1 MSKALYIA
9 EKPSV
14 AQEFAKALKINGQ
27 RRDGY
32 LESQDSVVTWC
43 VGHLVTM
50 SYPEKY
56 DIKYKRWSL
65 DTLPFLPR
73 EFKYEVIPGVQKQF
87 EIVKGLLNR
96 EDVDTIYVCT
106 DSGREGE
113 YIYRLVAQMAGVHG
127 KKEKRVWIDSQTEE
141 EIMRGI
147 REAKDLS
154 AYDNLSA
161 SAYLRAKEDY
171 LMGINF
177 SRVLTLRYGNSVSNY
192 LNTKYQ
198 AISVG
203 RVMTCVLGM
212 VVRREREIRAFVK
225 TPFYRV
231 LSSIALE
238 GENFEGEWRAVE
250 GSRYFQTPYLYKEN
264 GFKKKAYAEKL
275 IQELLVSKPLQC
287 TVEKIERKKE
297 NRNPP
302 LLFNL
307 AELQNVCSKLFKISP
322 DETLKIVQELYEKK
336 LVTYPRTDARV
347 LSTAAAKEI
356 YKNIS
361 GLRNYEHTAEI
372 AQHIIEQGNY
382 KNLAKTRYVND
393 KQITDHYAIVPT
405 GQGLNAL
412 RSVSLTAQRVYETIV
427 RRFVCIFYPPAVYQK
442 ISLVTKIQNESFFS
456 SFKVLLDE
464 GYLKVATNSFAKR
477 KAADAM
483 SSVNRA
489 GAAGNEGSE
498 EEDPD
503 TGKNDGNKADDSA
516 EDMACDTRLLAA
528 LQNLKKGDIL
538 SVDSL
543 SIKEGET
550 SPPKRYNSGSM
561 ILAMENAGQLIEDE
575 ELRAQIKS
583 CGIGTSATRAEILKK
598 LCNIKYLALNKKT
611 QVITPTL
618 LGEMI
623 FDVVNCSIRQ
633 LLNPEL
639 TASWEKGLN
648 YVAEGSITEQEYMDK
663 LEHFVRL
670 RTRQVEDSNIQPY
683 LRQFFD
689 AAAVNYKDSSE
700 KNSVKTT
707 GRATSAAGRSRT
719 CRKPSASK
727 SSVHL

>member
-1 MSKALYIA
+1 M
-9 EKPSV
+9 
-14 AQEFAKALKINGQ
+14 
-27 RRDGY
+27 
-32 LESQDSVVTWC
+32 
-43 VGHLVTM
+43 
-50 SYPEKY
+50 
-56 DIKYKRWSL
+56 
-65 DTLPFLPR
+65 PR

-113 YIYRLVAQMAGVHG
+113 YIYRLVAQMAGVRG

-264 GFKKKAYAEKL
+264 GFKEKAYAEKL
-275 IQELLVSKPLQC
+275 IQELSVSQPLQC

-483 SSVNRA
+483 SGGNRA

-503 TGKNDGNKADDSA
+503 TGKNGGNKADDSA

-700 KNSVKTT
+700 KNSAKTT
-707 GRATSAAGRSRT
+707 GRSTSATGRSRT

-727 SSVHL
+727 

>member
-264 GFKKKAYAEKL
+264 GFKEKAYAEKL
-275 IQELLVSKPLQC
+275 IQELSVSQPLQC

-427 RRFVCIFYPPAVYQK
+427 RRFVCIFYSPAVYQK

-503 TGKNDGNKADDSA
+503 TGKNGGNKADDSA

-670 RTRQVEDSNIQPY
+670 RTRQVEGSNIQPY

-700 KNSVKTT
+700 KNSAKTT
-707 GRATSAAGRSRT
+707 GRSMSAAGRSRT

-727 SSVHL
+727 

>member
-264 GFKKKAYAEKL
+264 GFKEKAYAEKL
-275 IQELLVSKPLQC
+275 IQELSVSQPLQC

-405 GQGLNAL
+405 GQGLNTL

-464 GYLKVATNSFAKR
+464 GYLKIATNSFAKR

-489 GAAGNEGSE
+489 GAADSEGSE
-498 EEDPD
+498 EENPD
-503 TGKNDGNKADDSA
+503 TGKNGGNKADDSA

-700 KNSVKTT
+700 KNSAKTT
-707 GRATSAAGRSRT
+707 GRSTSAAGRSRT

-727 SSVHL
+727 

>member
-113 YIYRLVAQMAGVHG
+113 YIYRLVAQMAGVRG

-264 GFKKKAYAEKL
+264 GFKEKAYAEKL
-275 IQELLVSKPLQC
+275 IQELSVSQPLQC

-412 RSVSLTAQRVYETIV
+412 RSISLTAQRVYETIV

-456 SFKVLLDE
+456 SFKVLLNE

-477 KAADAM
+477 KSADAM

-503 TGKNDGNKADDSA
+503 TGKNGGNKADDSA
-516 EDMACDTRLLAA
+516 ENMACDIRLLAA

-700 KNSVKTT
+700 KNSAKTT
-707 GRATSAAGRSRT
+707 GRSTSATGRSRT

-727 SSVHL
+727 

>member
-73 EFKYEVIPGVQKQF
+73 EFKYEVIPRVQKQF

-177 SRVLTLRYGNSVSNY
+177 SRILTLRYGNSVSNY

-264 GFKKKAYAEKL
+264 GFKEKAYAEKL
-275 IQELLVSKPLQC
+275 IQELLVSQPLQC

-483 SSVNRA
+483 SGGNRA

-503 TGKNDGNKADDSA
+503 TGKNGGNKADDSA

-700 KNSVKTT
+700 KNSAKTT
-707 GRATSAAGRSRT
+707 GRSTSATGRSRT

-727 SSVHL
+727 

>member
-113 YIYRLVAQMAGVHG
+113 YIYRLVAQMAGVRG

-264 GFKKKAYAEKL
+264 GFKEKAYAEKL
-275 IQELLVSKPLQC
+275 IQELSVSQPLQC

-405 GQGLNAL
+405 GQGLNTL

-456 SFKVLLDE
+456 SFKVLLNE

-477 KAADAM
+477 KSADAM

-489 GAAGNEGSE
+489 GAADSEGSE

-503 TGKNDGNKADDSA
+503 TGKNGGNKADDSA

-700 KNSVKTT
+700 KNSAKTT
-707 GRATSAAGRSRT
+707 GRSTSAAGRSRT

-727 SSVHL
+727 

>member
-231 LSSIALE
+231 LSCIALE

-264 GFKKKAYAEKL
+264 GFKEKAYAEKL
-275 IQELLVSKPLQC
+275 IQELSVSQPLQC

-322 DETLKIVQELYEKK
+322 DETLRITQELYEKK

-405 GQGLNAL
+405 GQGLNTL

-464 GYLKVATNSFAKR
+464 GYLKIATNSFAKR

-489 GAAGNEGSE
+489 GAADSEGSE

-503 TGKNDGNKADDSA
+503 TGKNGGNKADDSA

-700 KNSVKTT
+700 KNSAKTT
-707 GRATSAAGRSRT
+707 GRSTSATGRSRT

-727 SSVHL
+727 

>member
-32 LESQDSVVTWC
+32 LESQDSVGTWW
-43 VGHLVTM
+43 VGHPVTM

-113 YIYRLVAQMAGVHG
+113 YIYRLVAQMAGVRG

-250 GSRYFQTPYLYKEN
+250 GCRYFQTPYLYKEN
-264 GFKKKAYAEKL
+264 GFKEKAYAEKL
-275 IQELLVSKPLQC
+275 IQELLVSQPLQC

-489 GAAGNEGSE
+489 GAADSEGSE

-503 TGKNDGNKADDSA
+503 TGKNGGNKADDSA

-700 KNSVKTT
+700 KNSAKTT
-707 GRATSAAGRSRT
+707 GRSTSAAGRSRT

-727 SSVHL
+727 

>member
-1 MSKALYIA
+1 M
-9 EKPSV
+9 

-264 GFKKKAYAEKL
+264 GFKEKAYAEKL
-275 IQELLVSKPLQC
+275 IQELSVSQPLKC

-503 TGKNDGNKADDSA
+503 TGKNGGNKADDSA

-689 AAAVNYKDSSE
+689 AVAVNYKDSSE
-700 KNSVKTT
+700 KNSAKTT
-707 GRATSAAGRSRT
+707 GRSTSAAGRSRT

-727 SSVHL
+727 

>member
-113 YIYRLVAQMAGVHG
+113 YIYRLVAQMAGVRG

-264 GFKKKAYAEKL
+264 GFKEKAYAEKL
-275 IQELLVSKPLQC
+275 IQELSVSQPLKC

-405 GQGLNAL
+405 GQGLNTL

-503 TGKNDGNKADDSA
+503 TGKNGGNKADDSA

-700 KNSVKTT
+700 KNSAKTT
-707 GRATSAAGRSRT
+707 GRSTSATGRSRT

-727 SSVHL
+727 